1 MIPAMGASVNQPRH
15 KYTQAV
21 RILVNERGAERL
33 LARHLWVF
41 RRDVVSGPEAPGL
54 FPVYW
59 GKRFLALAL
68 YNPHTDLA
76 VRAFRFGKAWRED
89 PEEALLANLRQA
101 LARREEALAK
111 EPEGGWRLAHA
122 EGDLLPGLVV
132 DYYAGHAVVQA
143 TAYAWEPLLPRV
155 AELLGPYVPSVL
167 AKNDAKART
176 LEGLPLYVRP
186 LRGEVPERVTVR
198 EGQVRYLVDLRGG
211 QKTGAFLD
219 QRENRILMERFRGE
233 RALDVFSYAGGF
245 ALHLALGFQEVLA
258 VDSSQEA
265 LARAEENARLNGLRL
280 RTLEA
285 NAFDLLRDLE
295 KAGERFDLVVLDPP
309 AFAKGKKDLE
319 RAYRA
324 YKEINLRAIKLLKEG
339 GTLATASCSHHLTEP
354 LFYEMLKE
362 AAMDAHRVLRV
373 LEKRGQPPDH
383 PVLLNHPET
392 HYLKFALLEV
402 L

>member
-1 MIPAMGASVNQPRH
+1 
-15 KYTQAV
+15 V

-33 LARHLWVF
+33 LSRHLWVF
-41 RRDVVSGPEAPGL
+41 ARDVLSGPETPGL

-68 YNPHTDLA
+68 YNPQSDLR
-76 VRAFRFGKAWRED
+76 VRAYRFRPAED
-89 PEEALLANLRQA
+89 PAKALLENLERAIARRLQA
-101 LARREEALAK
+101 LERE
-111 EPEGGWRLAHA
+111 PQGGFRLAHA
-122 EGDLLPGLVV
+122 EGDFLPGLVV

-143 TAYAWEPLLPRV
+143 TAQAWEGLLPQV
-155 AELLGPYVPSVL
+155 AEVLKPLTKSVL
-167 AKNDAKART
+167 AKNDARARE

-186 LRGEVPERVTVR
+186 LLGQVPERVVVR
-198 EGQVRYLVDLRGG
+198 EGGVRYLVDLKGG

-219 QRENRILMERFRGE
+219 QRENRILMEGFRGE

-245 ALHLALGFQEVLA
+245 ALHLALGFKEVIA

-265 LARAEENARLNGLRL
+265 LTRAEENARLNGLSL
-280 RTLEA
+280 KTVEA
-285 NAFDLLRDLE
+285 NAFDLLRALE

-324 YKEINLRAIKLLKEG
+324 YKEVNLRAIKLLKEG
-339 GTLATASCSHHLTEP
+339 GILATASCSHHLTEP
-354 LFYEMLKE
+354 LFYQMLTE
-362 AAMDAHRVLRV
+362 AAQDAHRVLRV
-373 LEKRGQPPDH
+373 LEKRGQPFDH

>member
-1 MIPAMGASVNQPRH
+1 M
-15 KYTQAV
+15 

-33 LARHLWVF
+33 LSRHLWVF
-41 RRDVVSGPEAPGL
+41 RRDVLSGPDTPGL

-68 YNPHTDLA
+68 YNPHTDLS
-76 VRAFRFGKAWRED
+76 VRAYRFRPGD
-89 PEEALLANLRQA
+89 PIEALLENLERA
-101 LARREEALAK
+101 LARRQAALAA
-111 EPEGGWRLAHA
+111 EPEGGFRLAHA
-122 EGDLLPGLVV
+122 EGDFLPGLVV

-143 TAYAWEPLLPRV
+143 TAHAWEGLLPQV
-155 AELLGPYVPSVL
+155 AERLRPLARSVL
-167 AKNDAKART
+167 AKNDAKARE

-186 LRGEVPERVTVR
+186 LSGEPPAQVVVR
-198 EGQVRYLVDLRGG
+198 EGRVRYLVDLQGG

-219 QRENRILMERFRGE
+219 QRDNRILMERFSGE

-245 ALHLALGFQEVLA
+245 GLHLALGFKEVVS
-258 VDSSQEA
+258 VDSSREA
-265 LARAEENARLNGLRL
+265 LRRAEENAQLNGLSL
-280 RTLEA
+280 KTQEA
-285 NAFDLLRDLE
+285 NAFDHLRQLE
-295 KAGERFDLVVLDPP
+295 KAGERFDLIVLDPP

-324 YKEINLRAIKLLKEG
+324 YKEVNLRAIKLLKEG
-339 GTLATASCSHHLTEP
+339 GLLATASCSHHLSEP
-354 LFYEMLKE
+354 LFYQMLAE
-362 AAMDAHRVLRV
+362 AAADAHRALRV
-373 LEKRGQPPDH
+373 LEKRGQGWDH

>member
-1 MIPAMGASVNQPRH
+1 
-15 KYTQAV
+15 V

-33 LARHLWVF
+33 LSRHLWVF
-41 RRDVVSGPEAPGL
+41 ARDVVSGPEAPGL
-54 FPVYW
+54 YPVYW

-68 YNPHTDLA
+68 YNPQSDLR
-76 VRAFRFGKAWRED
+76 VRAYRFRPAED
-89 PEEALLANLRQA
+89 PAKALLENLERA
-101 LARREEALAK
+101 LARRLQALER
-111 EPEGGWRLAHA
+111 EPQGGFRLAHA
-122 EGDLLPGLVV
+122 EGDFLPGLVV

-143 TAYAWEPLLPRV
+143 TAQAWEGLLPQV
-155 AELLGPYVPSVL
+155 AEVLKPLAQSVL
-167 AKNDAKART
+167 AKNDARARE

-186 LRGEVPERVTVR
+186 LLGQVPERVVVR
-198 EGQVRYLVDLRGG
+198 EGGVRYLVDLKGG

-219 QRENRILMERFRGE
+219 QRENRILMENFSGE

-245 ALHLALGFQEVLA
+245 ALHLALGFKEVIA

-265 LARAEENARLNGLRL
+265 LARAEENARLNGLSL
-280 RTLEA
+280 KTVEA
-285 NAFDLLRDLE
+285 NAFDLLRALE
-295 KAGERFDLVVLDPP
+295 KAGERFDLIVLDPP

-324 YKEINLRAIKLLKEG
+324 YKEVNLRAIKLLKEG
-339 GTLATASCSHHLTEP
+339 GILATASCSHHLTEP
-354 LFYEMLKE
+354 LFYQMLTE
-362 AAMDAHRVLRV
+362 AAQDAHRVLSV
-373 LEKRGQPPDH
+373 LEKRGQPFDH